1 MRDESTPAFIGDSGR
16 RHAAV
21 VGAGIGGLLAGR
33 VLAGYF
39 DRVTILERDV
49 LPYEP
54 ASRKGVPHHVSS
66 EMLALAVERKDV
78 ARTLLEVKNL
88 LAPPSALLRP
98 GILLPALRR
107 TVLSLLGTRKEPRV
121 KVNSPMSDL
130 ISGMIYLVSS
140 ELSVPFFCF
149 W

>member
-1 MRDESTPAFIGDSGR
+1 
-16 RHAAV
+16 
-21 VGAGIGGLLAGR
+21 
-33 VLAGYF
+33 
-39 DRVTILERDV
+39 
-49 LPYEP
+49 
-54 ASRKGVPHHVSS
+54 
-66 EMLALAVERKDV
+66 MLALAVERKDV